1 MFYWFVRTN
10 LDGAPQKRHAEAA
23 SADSDDGQMAYA
35 AIERVRL
42 RVNTPAQEGDMVGN
56 VLEGA
61 YRITR
66 LIGEGG
72 MGAVYEAVQLRLNK
86 RVAVKLMARELAAN
100 REAIARFHREAEITS
115 HLGHPHLVTVVDFGQ
130 AESGEPYLV
139 MEYLEGEDLD
149 HRLRR
154 VGRMSIEAAV
164 HVTRQVASALGAA
177 HDQGIVHRDLKPG
190 NVFLLQ
196 IPGEPDFVKV
206 LDFGISKVKAA
217 RTQLTSASAV
227 MGTPNYMSPEQAT
240 GMVEEID
247 HRTDQWALACIA
259 WEMLLGR
266 GPFVADDV
274 AALLYQII
282 NLNPHPLAPRVPGLP
297 PEVEPVLRRAL
308 SKQSADRFSSIREF
322 SRSFEAAAFGR
333 PADAT
338 PAPVQVSHA
347 SPPGATIGYGA
358 ASVPLTP
365 VRPAAARTPQEARK
379 PDPISP
385 QPYDEPVRL
394 ELVQPSTPAHPP
406 RNARKP
412 DAAISQTGDA
422 SSPVALWNR
431 IKPIHAI
438 VVAAGVLVLLGAYL
452 LLRSGSAPN
461 PVAPSTT
468 HPIVTPLP
476 QPPAPP
482 VATPEP
488 TEAKPSEVVPLS
500 PRAKRAKW
508 VDPFTHGEYDKPK
521 PAKATAPT
529 PPRHKANPKLFQ
541 EL

>member
-1 MFYWFVRTN
+1 
-10 LDGAPQKRHAEAA
+10 
-23 SADSDDGQMAYA
+23 MAYA

-42 RVNTPAQEGDMVGN
+42 RVNTPAQEGDMVGS

-130 AESGEPYLV
+130 VESGEPYLV

-154 VGRMSIEAAV
+154 VSRMSIEAAV

-240 GMVEEID
+240 GMIDDID

-282 NLNPHPLAPRVPGLP
+282 NLNPHPLAPRVPGLS
-297 PEVEPVLRRAL
+297 PEVERVLRRAL
-308 SKQSADRFSSIREF
+308 SKQSTDRFSSIREF

-379 PDPISP
+379 PDHISP

-394 ELVQPSTPAHPP
+394 ELVQPSTPSHPP

-412 DAAISQTGDA
+412 DASVPQTGDT

-438 VVAAGVLVLLGAYL
+438 VVAAGVLVLLGAFL
-452 LLRSGSAPN
+452 LLRSGSAPK
-461 PVAPSTT
+461 PGAPSTT
-468 HPIVTPLP
+468 HPIVAPLP

-482 VATPEP
+482 AATPEP
-488 TEAKPSEVVPLS
+488 VEAS
-500 PRAKRAKW
+500 PAKVAPTPARPKRPKW
-508 VDPFTHGEYDKPK
+508 VDPFTSGDFDK
-521 PAKATAPT
+521 PAKTTT
-529 PPRHKANPKLFQ
+529 PASRRHKANPRLFQ

>member
-1 MFYWFVRTN
+1 MPPEPRM
-10 LDGAPQKRHAEAA
+10 
-23 SADSDDGQMAYA
+23 DS
-35 AIERVRL
+35 L
-42 RVNTPAQEGDMVGN
+42 VGS

-66 LIGEGG
+66 LVGEGG

-86 RVAVKLMARELAAN
+86 RVAVKLMARDLAAN
-100 REAIARFHREAEITS
+100 REALARFHREAEITS

-154 VGRMSIEAAV
+154 VGRMPIEAAV

-240 GMVEEID
+240 GMIEEID

-282 NLNPHPLAPRVPGLP
+282 NLDPHPLAPRVPGLP
-297 PEVEPVLRRAL
+297 PEVERVLRRAL

-322 SRSFEAAAFGR
+322 SRSFEAAAFG
-333 PADAT
+333 
-338 PAPVQVSHA
+338 
-347 SPPGATIGYGA
+347 
-358 ASVPLTP
+358 
-365 VRPAAARTPQEARK
+365 
-379 PDPISP
+379 
-385 QPYDEPVRL
+385 
-394 ELVQPSTPAHPP
+394 
-406 RNARKP
+406 
-412 DAAISQTGDA
+412 
-422 SSPVALWNR
+422 
-431 IKPIHAI
+431 
-438 VVAAGVLVLLGAYL
+438 
-452 LLRSGSAPN
+452 
-461 PVAPSTT
+461 
-468 HPIVTPLP
+468 
-476 QPPAPP
+476 
-482 VATPEP
+482 
-488 TEAKPSEVVPLS
+488 
-500 PRAKRAKW
+500 
-508 VDPFTHGEYDKPK
+508 
-521 PAKATAPT
+521 
-529 PPRHKANPKLFQ
+529 
-541 EL
+541 